1 MKKLNWILGTLTYC
15 FFIWF
20 TPTILLTFSSM
31 FKRLGEFSFKLFKW
45 WAFVLDNH
53 FYLAILGIL
62 ISGIYIQFYKPLFVD
77 K

>member
-1 MKKLNWILGTLTYC
+1 
-15 FFIWF
+15 
-20 TPTILLTFSSM
+20 M